1 MTEQAPWFL
10 AQVQQPD
17 LDAKQQAE
25 QRQLQL
31 TKPTGALGQLEQ
43 LAIQLAS
50 LQGTLHPQIQ
60 QPWITIFAGDHG
72 VVAENI
78 SAYPQAVTR
87 QMLQNFASGG
97 AAISVI
103 AKHHHAHLQVVDCGT
118 VGEAYDYVGVERHCI
133 RAGTANFAQ
142 QVAMTEQECLAA
154 LQLGKDC
161 VDRAKAQ
168 AADIFIAGEMGIGN
182 ICSASALACL
192 LLHEGAAQLTGV
204 GTGINNQQL
213 QHKIAVIDQAV
224 KLHQQNV
231 ADDALKILAAV
242 GGLEIAAMTGAYIRC
257 AQIGLPIVVDGFIS
271 SVAALCAVRMQPQSH
286 AWMLFGHQSAEYGH
300 QRVLNALDAQPIL
313 NMNLR
318 LGEGSGAGAALS
330 MLQLACVL
338 HNQMATFAEAAVT
351 GDKVAP

>member
-1 MTEQAPWFL
+1 MTEQAQWFL
-10 AQVQQPD
+10 AAVQQPD
-17 LDAKQQAE
+17 LEAKQQAE

-50 LQGTLHPQIQ
+50 LQGTVHPQIQ

-118 VGEAYDYVGVERHCI
+118 VGDTYDYAGVERHCI

-142 QVAMTEQECLAA
+142 QAAMTEQECLAA
-154 LQLGKDC
+154 LQLGKDS

-182 ICSASALACL
+182 TCSASALACL
-192 LLHEGAAQLTGV
+192 LLHEDAAQLTGV
-204 GTGINNQQL
+204 GTGINSQQL

-224 KLHQQNV
+224 KRHQVDV

-271 SVAALCAVRMQPQSH
+271 SVAALCAVRIQPHSR

-300 QRVLNALDAQPIL
+300 QSVLKALGAQPIL
-313 NMNLR
+313 SMNLR